1 MVSDK
6 INSKLI
12 LILQFLFCSLV
23 LCGQNINKTAVFQKN
38 IEEKTNTIFD
48 SLVKIRQDF
57 HKNPEASGKEIRTSK
72 KIEEHLL
79 SLGLEVKTGIG
90 GYGVLGVL
98 DTGKKGKSIA
108 WRADMDA
115 VSIHNHD
122 STNNEVEDSKPHH
135 ICGHDVNMTVALGI
149 AKVLVSQ
156 KEQLTGKVYFI
167 FQPAEESYTGA
178 KAMVD
183 DGLFELINPDE
194 IYGSHIGPMP
204 TNIIATKP
212 EWLFADYK
220 TITLSFK
227 NSKDTK
233 AIIEYSKKS
242 IMELQNVAPDSKFW
256 NPNSLGDP
264 SIGLANPNTI
274 FKDFL
279 FINKKSF
286 KVTETKNEVSISA
299 YFGASTKERINL
311 AIPQLK
317 DKISHSKYAKK
328 LIDVVYSFE
337 RANLYNDK
345 KLTEKSLEHI
355 SKTFGAENI
364 IPLYGEMPDYR
375 GDDFAYFQEHV
386 PGVYF
391 YLGGSNF
398 EKGIVSMPHA
408 PNFQIDETCIK
419 TGVNYFSSLIIERL
433 FN

>member
-1 MVSDK
+1 M
-6 INSKLI
+6 ISKKVNNQLI
-12 LILQFLFCSLV
+12 LILQFLFCTLV
-23 LCGQNINKTAVFQKN
+23 TYGQNINTTKIFHKN
-38 IEEKTNTIFD
+38 IQEQSNIIFD
-48 SLVKIRQDF
+48 SLVKIHQDF
-57 HKNPEASGKEIRTSK
+57 HNNPEASGKEIRTSK
-72 KIEEHLL
+72 KIAEYLL

-90 GYGVLGVL
+90 GYGVVGIL

-115 VSIHNHD
+115 VSVHNHD
-122 STNNEVEDSKPHH
+122 SKNNTSNHSTPHH

-156 KEQLTGKVYFI
+156 KKQLTGKVYFI

-183 DGLFELINPDE
+183 DGLFDIIKPDE

-204 TNIIATKP
+204 TNVISTKP
-212 EWLFADYK
+212 EWMFADYK
-220 TITLSFK
+220 TVTISFK
-227 NSKDTK
+227 NFKDNE
-233 AIIEYSKKS
+233 AVIAYSKKI
-242 IMELQNVAPDSKFW
+242 IMELQNVVPESEFW

-264 SIGLANPNTI
+264 NIGLANPNTI

-279 FINKKSF
+279 FVNQKSF
-286 KVTETKNEVSISA
+286 NVKKNEKEVTISA
-299 YFGASTKERINL
+299 YFGASTKEKINSV
-311 AIPQLK
+311 IPQLK
-317 DKISHSKYAKK
+317 DKINHSDYAQE
-328 LIDVVYSFE
+328 LIDVVFSYE

-345 KLTEKSLEHI
+345 KLTEKSLAHI
-355 SKTFGAENI
+355 SKTFGPENI
-364 IPLYGEMPDYR
+364 ILLYGEMPDYR

-398 EKGIVSMPHA
+398 EKGIISMPHA
-408 PNFQIDETCIK
+408 PNFQIDKTCIK
-419 TGVNYFSSLIIERL
+419 TGVNYFSSLIINRL

>member
-1 MVSDK
+1 MISKK
-6 INSKLI
+6 INIQLI
-12 LILQFLFCSLV
+12 LILQSLFFTLV
-23 LCGQNINKTAVFQKN
+23 SWGQNTNTIEITHKN
-38 IEEKTNTIFD
+38 IQEHTNTIFD
-48 SLVKIRQDF
+48 SLIKIRQDL
-57 HKNPEASGKEIRTSK
+57 HNTPEASGKEKRTSQ
-72 KIEEHLL
+72 KITEHLL

-90 GYGVLGVL
+90 GYGVVGIL

-108 WRADMDA
+108 WRADIDA
-115 VSIHNHD
+115 VSVHNHD
-122 STNNEVEDSKPHH
+122 SKKNTSNHNSPRH

-156 KEQLTGKVYFI
+156 KKRLTGTVYFI

-178 KAMVD
+178 KAMID
-183 DGLFELINPDE
+183 DGLFDIIKPDE

-204 TNIIATKP
+204 TNVISTKP
-212 EWLFADYK
+212 EWMFADYK
-220 TITLSFK
+220 TVTVSFK
-227 NSKDTK
+227 NSNDSE
-233 AIIEYSKKS
+233 AIIAYSKKI
-242 IMELQNVAPDSKFW
+242 IMELQNVEPESEFW
-256 NPNSLGDP
+256 NPSSLGNP

-279 FINKKSF
+279 FVNQKSF
-286 KVTETKNEVSISA
+286 DVKKNEKEVTISA
-299 YFGASTKERINL
+299 YFGASTKEKINSV
-311 AIPQLK
+311 IPLLK

-328 LIDVVYSFE
+328 LIDVVFSYE

-345 KLTEKSLEHI
+345 KLTEKSLAHI

-364 IPLYGEMPDYR
+364 ILLYGEMPDYR
-375 GDDFAYFQEHV
+375 GDDFAYFQEHI

-419 TGVNYFSSLIIERL
+419 TGVNYFSSLIIKRL